1 VRYIPV
7 PARVVGLPGIL
18 GLALVVA
25 GCSSSAPSSG
35 EAKPHEAIVIGVGQE
50 PDSLSPILGYSKD
63 GASKVFDGLLAH
75 DRDLKLQPALAR
87 ELPEVSADGLTYT
100 FRLREGV
107 NFSDGKPLT
116 SADVAFTY
124 RTILDP
130 SVDTTVRS
138 DLAALDRVDAPDP
151 RTVVFTLKYPYAPF
165 PQRTTLG
172 IVPEHALGGVKGAAL
187 TTDGFNRN
195 PIGSGPYTVDTW
207 RSGEK
212 LVLKANPTYWGGVP
226 AIKQVTFAFILDDNT
241 RATRM
246 AAGDLDAAALPPK
259 LAERFRNDKARTTY
273 KESTADYRGVM
284 LPTGNP
290 VTGDLAIRKALD
302 LAVDRDAMVR
312 GILNGDGEPAF
323 GPVAP
328 SSPLYARELAHPADP
343 VAAARLLD
351 DAGWTKG
358 DGGIRAKNGTSA
370 KFTLLYPSG
379 DALRKD
385 LALAYVSDAK
395 KLGIDISL
403 EGLTWDAIEP
413 RMRADALLMGQGAP
427 YDPDFVSYET
437 FHSSLAG
444 QAFNNP
450 GYYKNAKV
458 DGLLDKGRRIRDEA
472 GRARVYGDLQ
482 RELAA
487 DPAWTFLTYL
497 KHVYVVDNDWSGIGG
512 QVEPHPHD
520 LVGPWWNIEK
530 WVPVARASGTP

>member
-1 VRYIPV
+1 
-7 PARVVGLPGIL
+7 
-18 GLALVVA
+18 LAAGTLAVALVA
-25 GCSSSAPSSG
+25 GCSTSTPSSG
-35 EAKPHEAIVIGVGQE
+35 DAEGSDGIVIGVGQE
-50 PDSLSPILGYSKD
+50 PDSLNPLLGYSKD
-63 GASKVFDGLLAH
+63 GGSKIFDGLLAH
-75 DRDLKLQPALAR
+75 DADLTLVPALAR
-87 ELPEVSADGLTYT
+87 ALPEVSADGLTYT
-100 FRLREGV
+100 YRLRDGV
-107 NFSDGKPLT
+107 TFSDGKPLT

-124 RTILDP
+124 RTVLDP
-130 SVDTTVRS
+130 TVDTTVRS
-138 DLAALDRVDAPDP
+138 DLAALARVDAPDAG
-151 RTVVFTLKYPYAPF
+151 TVVFTLKYPYAPF
-165 PQRTTLG
+165 PQRTVLG
-172 IVPEHALGGVKGAAL
+172 IVPEHVLGSVEGSAL
-187 TTDGFNRN
+187 TTDAFNRA

-212 LVLKANPTYWGGVP
+212 LVLKANPKYWAGEP
-226 AIKQVTFAFILDDNT
+226 AVKQVTFAFITDDNT

-259 LAERFRNDKARTTY
+259 LAERFENDKDRTTY
-273 KESTADYRGVM
+273 KLDTADYRGVM

-312 GILNGDGEPAF
+312 GILNGDGAAAF
-323 GPVAP
+323 GPIAP
-328 SSPLYARELAHPADP
+328 SSPLYVRALAHAADP
-343 VAAARLLD
+343 TAAGKLLD
-351 DAGWTKG
+351 EAGWTKG
-358 DGGIRAKNGTSA
+358 AGGIRAKDGKAA

-395 KLGIDISL
+395 KIGIDISL

-413 RMRADALLMGQGAP
+413 RMKADALLMGQGAP

-450 GYYKNAKV
+450 GYYRNAKV
-458 DGLLDKGRRIRDEA
+458 DALLDEGRRTRDDA
-472 GRARVYGDLQ
+472 PRARVYGDLQ

-497 KHVYVVDNDWSGIGG
+497 QHVYVVDDDWNGIRT

-520 LVGPWWNIEK
+520 LVGPWWNVETWTPK
-530 WVPVARASGTP
+530 ASTATS